1 LKNTAKITAGVAAIL
16 AGALAFGVPANAKT
30 YVLRMGAGH
39 PSKPVAYVRNM
50 EHHMADL
57 ITKRVAAET
66 KHKVRF
72 IHAYAG
78 KIAKVHETLE
88 AVEKGLLDIGGYC
101 VCFEAAKLLPMNW
114 DYFTPFT
121 TGDVR
126 VQVKVKR
133 RVMAEHPELYNMLN
147 KKYKQKLLAISGF
160 DNYGLG
166 TKFAWT
172 DVSELKGKKVI
183 AAGPNLPWVERY
195 GAIPVTSTLPTAYN
209 ALATGV
215 ASGFIMFP
223 GVYFGFKFHEP
234 APYFKVTNLGAMA
247 QNVLTMNLNS
257 RKKLPADVLKIID
270 EAAASYE
277 KVATLDSYKSEA
289 IGLKKL
295 KAAGAKVS
303 TLPVE
308 QQTKWAAALKDWPN
322 ERAQDLH
329 KDFGIDGPAIMEKY
343 MKYMEDAG
351 HKWPYRY
358 QFKQLGS

>member
-1 LKNTAKITAGVAAIL
+1 MKNTTKITAGVAAVL
-16 AGALAFGVPANAKT
+16 AGSLAFGAAADAAT
-30 YVLRMGAGH
+30 FVLRMGSGH

-50 EHHMADL
+50 EHHMADM

-66 KHKVRF
+66 KHKVRI

-88 AVEKGLLDIGGYC
+88 AVEKGLLDIGGWC
-101 VCFEAAKLLPMNW
+101 VCFESAKMLPMNF

-121 TGDVR
+121 TGDIR
-126 VQVKVKR
+126 KQVQVKR
-133 RVMAEHPELYNMLN
+133 RIMAEHPEIFDMLD
-147 KKYKQKLLAISGF
+147 KKYKQKLLALTGF

-166 TKFAWT
+166 TKFEWT
-172 DVSELKGKKVI
+172 DVSELKGKKII
-183 AAGPNLPWVERY
+183 AAGPNLPWVERF
-195 GAIPVTSTLPTAYN
+195 GAIPVTTTLPTAYN

-234 APYFKVTNLGAMA
+234 APNFKITNLGAMA
-247 QNVLTMNLNS
+247 QTIVTMNHNT

-277 KVATLDSYKSEA
+277 TVATIDAYKSEA
-289 IGLKKL
+289 GGLAKL
-295 KAAGAKVS
+295 RAAGAKVS

-308 QQTKWAAALKDWPN
+308 QQAKWAAELKDWPN
-322 ERAQDLH
+322 ERAHDMN
-329 KDFGIDGPAIMEKY
+329 KSYGIDGPAIMEKY
-343 MKYMEDAG
+343 MKYMEEAG

-358 QFKQLGS
+358 KFKQLGS